1 MYPLKSLFGVWKKT
15 QVRFTSNASAFN
27 LKRKGVLPWTQVRSS
42 LNTSVLSYGRKNVET
57 PNFVYIFEFKLD
69 GTAEEALRQI
79 NEKDYA
85 REYEADQRKLYKI
98 GVVFSSETG
107 TIADWLAE

>member
-1 MYPLKSLFGVWKKT
+1 MYPLKNLFGVWKKT